1 MNYFIP
7 IKSSYE
13 YESKLNNIIASHG
26 YEPLLTERRA
36 ISNTIRNSTFCDYT
50 SGISSNIG
58 CNNHGAI
65 FMHSGSWKNV
75 RSCADLLGLM
85 TYTFM
90 DDSTIKIKY
99 VCRNR
104 AHSRTSNSPYRN
116 ASIGKYILTFF
127 LMCVKE
133 LSHELEK
140 PYMVYLNATE
150 PSFYKKCGMIN
161 VVLDNP
167 HSNKI
172 IEIEEMLNP
181 ELDLP
186 NYFVWDTTMPVH
198 LEKAKGI
205 KKTKKRKCT
214 KQRKKT
220 KSRLYTLEDLKW
232 DKTI

>member
-1 MNYFIP
+1 MSNHYYFIP
-7 IKSSYE
+7 INSSYE
-13 YESKLNNIIASHG
+13 YESNLNDIIASHCSKI
-26 YEPLLTERRA
+26 LTERRSISNA
-36 ISNTIRNSTFCDYT
+36 ISKSTFCDYT

-58 CNNHGAI
+58 CNKHGAI
-65 FMHSGSWKNV
+65 FMHSGSWDNI

-99 VCRNR
+99 VCRNS

-116 ASIGKYILTFF
+116 ASIGKYILKLF
-127 LMCVKE
+127 LMCVRE
-133 LSHELEK
+133 LSHKLEK

-161 VVLDNP
+161 VLDSP

-172 IEIEEMLNP
+172 IELDNP

-186 NYFVWDTTMPVH
+186 NYFVWDTTMSVH

-205 KKTKKRKCT
+205 KKTKKRKYT
-214 KQRKKT
+214 KQQKKT
-220 KSRLYTLEDLKW
+220 KSRL
-232 DKTI
+232 

>member
-99 VCRNR
+99 VCRNS
-104 AHSRTSNSPYRN
+104 AHSRTSNSPHN
-116 ASIGKYILTFF
+116 KTSIGKYILKFF
-127 LMCVKE
+127 LMCVRE

-140 PYMVYLNATE
+140 HYIVYLNATE
-150 PSFYKKCGMIN
+150 PSFYTKCGMIN
-161 VVLDNP
+161 ALDSP

-172 IEIEEMLNP
+172 EEL
-181 ELDLP
+181 EGVDDLP
-186 NYFVWDTTMPVH
+186 NYFVWDTNMSVS

-205 KKTKKRKCT
+205 KKTKKRKSRH
-214 KQRKKT
+214 QRKT
-220 KSRLYTLEDLKW
+220 KSRSL
-232 DKTI
+232 